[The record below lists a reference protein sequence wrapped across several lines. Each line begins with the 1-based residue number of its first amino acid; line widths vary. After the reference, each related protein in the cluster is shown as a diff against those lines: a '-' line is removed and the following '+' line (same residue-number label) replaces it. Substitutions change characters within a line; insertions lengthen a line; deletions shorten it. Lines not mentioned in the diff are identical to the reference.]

1 MKTNLKKQP
10 APQVVDIERMARA
23 ILAIQKDSG
32 EIPWSEGGKTDPWD
46 HVESAMGLTVAG
58 FGDEAA
64 NAYLWTA
71 RNQMAD
77 GSLYAAYKDGRPQ
90 ERRKDPN
97 MTSYIAVGV
106 YHHFLVE
113 ADLAFVKEMWPTV
126 RAALDFTVALQ
137 SPEGPICWSVSD
149 DGTVEN
155 RALLTG
161 SCSIYLSLRCGL
173 ALARLLDR
181 AKPQWELAARKLGKA
196 IRCRRHLF
204 DSSKSRYS
212 MDWYYPVLCGALRG
226 DEARKRITDSWDRFV
241 VEHWGV
247 KCVAERP
254 WVTMAESSEL
264 ILALAACGMD
274 EQGGQIFSWLKDS
287 CHECGLYW
295 TGCTYPDSVV
305 WPLER
310 TTWTTAAV
318 LLAGDA
324 LYGWTR
330 GARVFAH
337 TPDKGLLEQDE
348 DTAPQPKKVSA
359 A

>member
-161 SCSIYLSLRCGL
+161 
-173 ALARLLDR
+173 
-181 AKPQWELAARKLGKA
+181 
-196 IRCRRHLF
+196 
-204 DSSKSRYS
+204 
-212 MDWYYPVLCGALRG
+212 
-226 DEARKRITDSWDRFV
+226 
-241 VEHWGV
+241 
-247 KCVAERP
+247 
-254 WVTMAESSEL
+254 
-264 ILALAACGMD
+264 
-274 EQGGQIFSWLKDS
+274 
-287 CHECGLYW
+287 
-295 TGCTYPDSVV
+295 
-305 WPLER
+305 
-310 TTWTTAAV
+310 
-318 LLAGDA
+318 
-324 LYGWTR
+324 
-330 GARVFAH
+330 
-337 TPDKGLLEQDE
+337 
-348 DTAPQPKKVSA
+348 
-359 A
+359 